1 MDNQSANRYKQKA
14 PSRGGARQGAG
25 RPKGS
30 TNKITMEGLIASLD
44 SRLGVSY
51 ADQIANNYVEAINRE
66 DWSGVRDY
74 DKVFLSKVVADKT
87 EVTTVEGADAVEQ
100 RAQAFAEALT
110 TLAVM
115 GKKNG

>member
-1 MDNQSANRYKQKA
+1 MEKNSNTRYKNKA
-14 PSRGGARQGAG
+14 PTRGGARAGAG

-51 ADQIANNYVEAINRE
+51 ADQIANNYVDAINRE

-87 EVTTVEGADAVEQ
+87 EVTTVEGSEAVEQ
-100 RAQAFAEALT
+100 RAQAFAEALQS
-110 TLAVM
+110 LANL
-115 GKKNG
+115 GKK